1 MDEIRSVCLSLVAED
16 GAEREREVNRG
27 VTKREDGVDSSS
39 ESRSHRG
46 FVGVNSRICF
56 PHLKN
61 IRLTC
66 FFGKRY
72 FLVSNLKQSEKFE
85 TKPMFF

>member
-56 PHLKN
+56 PQYSINMLV
-61 IRLTC
+61 
-66 FFGKRY
+66 GAAV
-72 FLVSNLKQSEKFE
+72 FLSL
-85 TKPMFF
+85 